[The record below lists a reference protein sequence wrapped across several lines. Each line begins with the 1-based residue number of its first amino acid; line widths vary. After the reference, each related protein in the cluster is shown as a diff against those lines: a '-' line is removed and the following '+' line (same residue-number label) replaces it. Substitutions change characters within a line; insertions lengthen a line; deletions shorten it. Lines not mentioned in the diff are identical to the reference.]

1 MDEIANT
8 GEYNNDEVRAHQS
21 RWEAGQ
27 GFLRE
32 EATLERSV
40 EIWGDMQQI
49 LDQHVAEN
57 CGGPEPFAPMNYIL
71 LALVGNDVFID
82 EALISF
88 EPEAPQEAPNSTLQ
102 KKSAETKQNAEVE
115 EKFWSRNLA
124 KPEEFNSLPVKNVQE
139 LLIKIFG
146 DPKIQQLFK
155 DTVTRKSKVWELVA
169 ESLQKAGYPLPQKGP
184 RSTGKQCDDKWRQM
198 KVSDSF

>member
-1 MDEIANT
+1 M
-8 GEYNNDEVRAHQS
+8 
-21 RWEAGQ
+21 
-27 GFLRE
+27 
-32 EATLERSV
+32 
-40 EIWGDMQQI
+40 
-49 LDQHVAEN
+49 
-57 CGGPEPFAPMNYIL
+57 
-71 LALVGNDVFID
+71 
-82 EALISF
+82 
-88 EPEAPQEAPNSTLQ
+88 Q

-184 RSTGKQCDDKWRQM
+184 RSPGKQCDDKWRQL